1 MAGGESAFDRS
12 LMAKAATQVGAAVG
26 QIQGAQGRLNAAH
39 DSTMGGWQGPAAS
52 AFTSAFGEFNADFTK
67 VIQALNN
74 LGDKLRASGVN
85 YNTVEEAN
93 QTSSSKIISALNG

>member
-1 MAGGESAFDRS
+1 MAGESAFDRA
-12 LMAKAATQVGAAVG
+12 LMAQAATQVSTAAG
-26 QIQGAQGRLNAAH
+26 EIQGLQSRLAGAH
-39 DSTMGGWQGPAAS
+39 DSTVGGWTGQAAT
-52 AFTSAFGEFNADFTK
+52 AFSNAYMEFNADFTK
-67 VIQALNN
+67 VIGALNN